1 LGDAEIKL
9 TLKPDVRT
17 GQRVSLSLGTREQP
31 VNKAQGA
38 NVCFHLD
45 RVAAGTYR
53 VRVRVDGVDS
63 LLIDRS
69 DPKNMEFDE
78 PKNLKFD
85 DSQQLTIT

>member
-1 LGDAEIKL
+1 M
-9 TLKPDVRT
+9 TLKPDIRP
-17 GQRVSLSLGTREQP
+17 GQRVSLSLGTRETP

-38 NVCFHLD
+38 NVCFHVD
-45 RVAAGTYR
+45 QIAAGKYR
-53 VRVRVDGVDS
+53 VRLRVDGVDS

-69 DPKNMEFDE
+69 DPKNMEFGE